1 MDEKQMKQIEIVK
14 KALSGHNAALCY
26 IHDEILELAQ
36 SLLEDVTAFEVL
48 LGKSDLMLAASAL
61 LSIAQQVESI
71 IPDKNEN
78 QS

>member
-14 KALSGHNAALCY
+14 KALSGRNAALGY
-26 IHDEILELAQ
+26 IHDEILGLAQ
-36 SLLEDVTAFEVL
+36 SLLKDVTAFEVL
-48 LGKSDLMLAASAL
+48 LGKSELMLAASAL

-71 IPDKNEN
+71 IPDNNEN